1 MSDEDETD
9 GRSLVWDAESGE
21 WVDAPKPETSPI
33 FDLDESFIIS
43 TLENDIFRPMR
54 ERADE
59 DIFWQLRERAHE
71 IFGDL
76 ETNLETKPERLE
88 LIPMSDEEDELD
100 EDELDGVELLTRFLE
115 WGERNKRFLERREN
129 DADGLKLGF
138 VRYPDPPNSPISLDD
153 IAKIY
158 NFKLPTRAQIETNPY
173 SSEGPFSIDKEGAP
187 LRDNTTGGVA
197 GATYI
202 GIKEAAGLVAKS
214 TDSIRRAIRSGKL
227 KAEIAP
233 DGRYLIDE
241 ADVLKAFPQRP
252 DGIKGTPAYVLEL
265 VALQTELVEARAA
278 LETSQ
283 AQIETK
289 QARIDELEAD
299 KAQLSRAFEVI
310 SDTLASQNRRGRP
323 LMLEA
328 EPRKRRLWRRGGN

>member
-1 MSDEDETD
+1 
-9 GRSLVWDAESGE
+9 
-21 WVDAPKPETSPI
+21 
-33 FDLDESFIIS
+33 
-43 TLENDIFRPMR
+43 
-54 ERADE
+54 
-59 DIFWQLRERAHE
+59 
-71 IFGDL
+71 
-76 ETNLETKPERLE
+76 
-88 LIPMSDEEDELD
+88 MSDEEDEDL
-100 EDELDGVELLTRFLE
+100 EEGWSIQGPRIGVRPLAAPLTSAELVE
-115 WGERNKRFLERREN
+115 W
-129 DADGLKLGF
+129 
-138 VRYPDPPNSPISLDD
+138 
-153 IAKIY
+153 
-158 NFKLPTRAQIETNPY
+158 
-173 SSEGPFSIDKEGAP
+173 DKENKQREKKMLEKNIRLYGGLRAPRELGKRGAP
-187 LRDNTTGGVA
+187 MSDENRDLPDS
-197 GATYI
+197 YI

-227 KAEIAP
+227 KAEMAP